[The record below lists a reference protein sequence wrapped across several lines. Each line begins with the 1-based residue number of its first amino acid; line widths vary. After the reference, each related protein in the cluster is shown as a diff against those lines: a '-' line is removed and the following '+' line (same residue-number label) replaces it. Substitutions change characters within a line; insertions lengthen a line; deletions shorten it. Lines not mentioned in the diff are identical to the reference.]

1 MKLESIFKNPVTYN
15 NKYSITRQKTLT
27 IKKTKNNLSDQC
39 ITNIQLI
46 DRNIQNTNNG
56 DDGSEDF
63 ENDGDVDNEAGDD
76 KDNGGNTNDDGGD
89 DQKFGDD
96 VGTNDAG
103 NDNDDGNDKKQN
115 DNGDTNNDAGDIDNI
130 YGGFGGSGD
139 SEGRGSSNDDV
150 NKDVEGGDVNN
161 KNDGGVDDD
170 GVNIMGVMISTPLR
184 HIREV

>member
-1 MKLESIFKNPVTYN
+1 MKLESIFKNPVTYS

-89 DQKFGDD
+89 D
-96 VGTNDAG
+96 
-103 NDNDDGNDKKQN
+103 
-115 DNGDTNNDAGDIDNI
+115 
-130 YGGFGGSGD
+130 
-139 SEGRGSSNDDV
+139 
-150 NKDVEGGDVNN
+150 
-161 KNDGGVDDD
+161 
-170 GVNIMGVMISTPLR
+170 
-184 HIREV
+184 

>member
-1 MKLESIFKNPVTYN
+1 MTYN

-27 IKKTKNNLSDQC
+27 IKKRKNNLSDQC

-89 DQKFGDD
+89 D
-96 VGTNDAG
+96 
-103 NDNDDGNDKKQN
+103 
-115 DNGDTNNDAGDIDNI
+115 
-130 YGGFGGSGD
+130 
-139 SEGRGSSNDDV
+139 
-150 NKDVEGGDVNN
+150 
-161 KNDGGVDDD
+161 
-170 GVNIMGVMISTPLR
+170 
-184 HIREV
+184 